1 MYAVNAIYDG
11 DNFKLKEP
19 LPINGQYEVI
29 ITFTN
34 PIEKKQ
40 DKILKYFNIWEETDA
55 EFINEIMNERDNFFK
70 GRIEL

>member
-11 DNFKLKEP
+11 DNFKFKEP
-19 LPINGQYEVI
+19 LPVNGQYEVI

-40 DKILKYFNIWEETDA
+40 DKILKYFNSWDETDVK
-55 EFINEIMNERDNFFK
+55 FINEIMNERKNFST
-70 GRIEL
+70 GRIEI

>member
-40 DKILKYFNIWEETDA
+40 DEILKYFNSWDETDVK
-55 EFINEIMNERDNFFK
+55 FINEIMNERKNFST
-70 GRIEL
+70 GRIEI